1 MNNNDLMNMLM
12 GALSNPDTKD
22 KISGLMSSLSDN
34 SKESGESKQADIEP
48 TPPQTS
54 TEKLPAPK
62 SSFDFM
68 NADTI
73 STLKSMLDNFN
84 RTDDRRIVLLNSI
97 KPYMKS
103 GRERNIDMAVKFIQF
118 INFASGFKN
127 K

>member
-1 MNNNDLMNMLM
+1 MSNNDLMNMLM
-12 GALSNPDTKD
+12 GALSSPDTRD
-22 KISGLMSSLSDN
+22 KLSGLMSSLSGN
-34 SKESGESKQADIEP
+34 SEE
-48 TPPQTS
+48 
-54 TEKLPAPK
+54 TEKNEPPPPPAEAVNLPAPK

-68 NADTI
+68 NPDTI
-73 STLKSMLDNFN
+73 STIKNMLDNFN

-103 GRERNIDMAVKFIQF
+103 GRERNIDMAVRFIQF